1 LSGKNIGIGFGILLI
16 AGIVAR
22 IIVGDISLHVS
33 VKGEELFSLAG
44 FSFTNSVLVTLL
56 ADIFV
61 VVVAFAATRNMQI
74 VPRGL
79 QNFMEWVVE
88 SLYNLFANI
97 NHEYAPK
104 AFSVLA
110 TIFLFVIVCN
120 WMGILPG
127 FGSIGYCHEVAAGAH
142 GATAVEEATEEPKS
156 KYWLCPKPSEGHEI
170 ELVPYFRAPSAD
182 LNFTL
187 AITVWAVVMI
197 EYFGFSA
204 LGFGGYLGKFFNF
217 KEGPMGFMVGLLE
230 FISEIARIPAFMFR
244 LFGNIFA
251 GEVLLVVMI
260 FLIPLGWP
268 LPFYAFEVFVGFI
281 QAFVFAV
288 LTMAF
293 IAIAVTPHGGD
304 HGDGHH

>member
-1 LSGKNIGIGFGILLI
+1 LSGKNIGIGFAVLLVVGIISRVLI
-16 AGIVAR
+16 
-22 IIVGDISLHVS
+22 GDISLHVS
-33 VKGEELFSLAG
+33 VKGEELFSIAG
-44 FSFTNSVLVTLL
+44 VPFTNSVLVTLI
-56 ADIFV
+56 ADLLVIFV
-61 VVVAFAATRNMQI
+61 ALIATRKMDLI
-74 VPRGL
+74 PRGL

-97 NHEYAPK
+97 NQEYAPK

-120 WMGILPG
+120 WLGIFPG
-127 FGSIGYCHEVAAGAH
+127 FGSIGYCHTVSAAEAH
-142 GATAVEEATEEPKS
+142 GAGEEEKDHDKNP
-156 KYWLCPKPSEGHEI
+156 YWLCPDPEEGQKV

-187 AITVWAVVMI
+187 ALTIWVVVMI

-204 LGFGGYLGKFFNF
+204 LGIGYLGKFFNF
-217 KEGPMGFMVGLLE
+217 REGIMGFLVGLLE

-268 LPFYAFEVFVGFI
+268 LPFYAFEIFVGFI

-293 IAIAVTPHGGD
+293 IAIAVAPH
-304 HGDGHH
+304 HAEHEEHH

>member
-1 LSGKNIGIGFGILLI
+1 MSGKNIGIGFVVL
-16 AGIVAR
+16 V
-22 IIVGDISLHVS
+22 IVGVISRILVGEISLHVS
-33 VKGEELFSLAG
+33 VKGEELFSIAG
-44 FSFTNSVLVTLL
+44 FSFTNSVLVTLI
-56 ADIFV
+56 ADILV
-61 VVVAFAATRNMQI
+61 IIVAFSATRKMDLI
-74 VPRGL
+74 PRGF

-88 SLYNLFANI
+88 SLYNLFSNI
-97 NHEYAPK
+97 NREYAPK
-104 AFSVLA
+104 AFSILA
-110 TIFLFVIVCN
+110 TIFLLVIVCN
-120 WMGILPG
+120 WLGLVPG
-127 FGSIGYCHEVAAGAH
+127 FGSIGYCHTVSAAEAH
-142 GATAVEEATEEPKS
+142 DGDEKEDKNP
-156 KYWLCPKPSEGHEI
+156 YFLCPDPAEGEKV

-187 AITVWAVVMI
+187 AITVWAIIMI

-217 KEGPMGFMVGLLE
+217 KEGPIGFMVGLLE

-268 LPFYAFEVFVGFI
+268 LPFYLFEVFVGFI

-293 IAIAVTPHGGD
+293 IAIAVTPHGGE
-304 HGDGHH
+304 HH